1 MSRFISLTLLTNLIP
16 TISCT
21 STKDSADSFMSDS
34 GMTYAEIVLDS
45 YTSSVSSATHLHD
58 AINAFLTNPSERT
71 LDDIRQSC
79 AVLYQSNI
87 TQHNVRVHLSQQ
99 N

>member
-1 MSRFISLTLLTNLIP
+1 
-16 TISCT
+16 
-21 STKDSADSFMSDS
+21 
-34 GMTYAEIVLDS
+34 MTYAEIVLDS

-58 AINAFLTNPSERT
+58 AINALLTNPSERT

-87 TQHNVRVHLSQQ
+87 TQRNVRVHLSQQ
-99 N
+99 NWIDNLNNNCTTDDTLIFSDTLYF